1 MRRVSRPT
9 NVLLQVQTCKIKR
22 AAKDKILR
30 EAIAASDRLKLKL
43 EDEFKD
49 NQKTT
54 ANLVG
59 SETKIN
65 GLRSKLSKVD
75 PMDNKSIKLIYD
87 EAVNIKKSLTPE
99 LNSVSFKYE
108 IFIRLASNL
117 FLGENSGTGAVHQKF
132 NCSDQFREI

>member
-49 NQKTT
+49 NQKIT

-99 LNSVSFKYE
+99 LNSVRAEFKT
-108 IFIRLASNL
+108 FSCWNL
-117 FLGENSGTGAVHQKF
+117 FYFLGENTRTGAIDQKF
-132 NCSDQFREI
+132 NSSDQF

>member
-1 MRRVSRPT
+1 MKT
-9 NVLLQVQTCKIKR
+9 
-22 AAKDKILR
+22 
-30 EAIAASDRLKLKL
+30 KL
-43 EDEFKD
+43 EEDFKE
-49 NQKTT
+49 NQKIT

-59 SETKIN
+59 SEAKIN
-65 GLRSKLSKVD
+65 GLRSKLNKVD

-99 LNSVSFKYE
+99 LNSVSFYYE

-132 NCSDQFREI
+132 NSSNQFREI